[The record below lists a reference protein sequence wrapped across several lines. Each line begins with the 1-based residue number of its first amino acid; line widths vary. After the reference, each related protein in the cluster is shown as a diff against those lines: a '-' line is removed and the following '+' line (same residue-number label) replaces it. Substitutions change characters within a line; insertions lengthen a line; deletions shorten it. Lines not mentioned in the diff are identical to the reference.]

1 MEQSS
6 VQRLSPESQA
16 YEAQRRKELLDEA
29 FAYFFDYADVTPE
42 QGFDEIKQ
50 SVQGWRNYYAKFVA
64 KADQLL
70 KLLGESNESQNSSN
84 S

>member
-1 MEQSS
+1 MDQSS
-6 VQRLSPESQA
+6 DQQLTPEMKT
-16 YEAQRRKELLDEA
+16 YEEKRRRELLDEA
-29 FAYFFDYADVTPE
+29 FAYFFDYADVTPK

-50 SVQGWRNYYAKFVA
+50 SVQGWRDYYAEFVA

-84 S
+84 P

>member
-29 FAYFFDYADVTPE
+29 FAYFFDYADVTSE
-42 QGFDEIKQ
+42 QAFNEIKQ
-50 SVQGWRNYYAKFVA
+50 SVQGWRNYYAEFVA

-84 S
+84 P

>member
-29 FAYFFDYADVTPE
+29 FAYFFDYADVTPK

-50 SVQGWRNYYAKFVA
+50 SVQGWRDYYAEFVA

-70 KLLGESNESQNSSN
+70 KLLGESNESQNSSDP
-84 S
+84 

>member
-42 QGFDEIKQ
+42 QGFKEIKQ
-50 SVQGWRNYYAKFVA
+50 SVQGWRDYYSEFVD

-70 KLLGESNESQNSSN
+70 KLLGESNESENSSN

>member
-50 SVQGWRNYYAKFVA
+50 SVQGWRNYYAEFVA

-84 S
+84 P